1 MQFYDEDIGT
11 GSVLGVYRDLRT
23 NHIHFVINEKQGKVS
38 FSSSAPD
45 FCFGYVRLKA
55 IGSDG
60 KIQVTV
66 LPEIKGNRSSPNKVT
81 DQVLT
86 KVFPK

>member
-23 NHIHFVINEKQGKVS
+23 NHIHFVINEKKGKVS

-45 FCFGYVRLKA
+45 FCYGYVRLKA
-55 IGSDG
+55 IGSDD

-66 LPEIKGNRSSPNKVT
+66 LPEIKGNTSPK
-81 DQVLT
+81 QALT